1 MDSTGE
7 SSWGTNTSCGK
18 GLVEVESLTIGR
30 WRGLQQLATPEGVF
44 CIVAVDQRGALKRM
58 LEGVGRPSDPEAMT
72 VVKREIVGA
81 LNGDATGFLLDP
93 EFGAA
98 QLVASGELL
107 GRNGLAVSLEA
118 TGYEDR
124 AGDRLSSILDGWSEA
139 KIKAMGASAVKLL
152 IYYNPRREAAAR
164 HQEELVRQVSAR
176 TRALDIPLM
185 VEVVTYPSSD
195 DQTKEAFQAE
205 RRALIVESAA
215 RVTALGIDMFKAEFP
230 VAPAVTQDEEVWYEA
245 CRELTE
251 ASQVPWA
258 LLSAGVDFDTYARQL
273 KVACRAGASGFVAGR
288 AIWREAAEET
298 DRAKRQAFLTTT
310 MPERL
315 RELVAIAR
323 REATPWTAK
332 LSASPVDAGWQ
343 KSYPGLSL

>member
-1 MDSTGE
+1 M
-7 SSWGTNTSCGK
+7 
-18 GLVEVESLTIGR
+18 VEVESLTIGR

-44 CIVAVDQRGALKRM
+44 CIVAVDQRGNLKRM
-58 LEGVGRPSDPEAMT
+58 LEKAGRPSDPQAMT
-72 VVKREIVGA
+72 AVKREIVGA
-81 LNGDATGFLLDP
+81 LNRDASGFLLDP
-93 EFGAA
+93 EFSAA
-98 QLVASGELL
+98 QLMASGELL
-107 GRNGLAVSLEA
+107 GQNGLAASLEA

-124 AGDRLSSILDGWSEA
+124 EGDRLTSILEGWSEA
-139 KIKAMGASAVKLL
+139 KIKAMGASSVKLL

-164 HQEELVRQVSAR
+164 QQEELVRQVSAR
-176 TRALDIPLM
+176 TRALDIALM

-195 DQTKEAFQAE
+195 DQTQEAFQAE
-205 RRALIVESAA
+205 RRELIIESAR
-215 RVTALGIDMFKAEFP
+215 RVTALGIDLFKAEFP
-230 VAPAVTQDEEVWYEA
+230 VHPSVTQDEEVWYEA

-298 DRAKRQAFLTTT
+298 DPAKREAFLQTT
-310 MPERL
+310 MPWRL

-332 LSASPVDAGWQ
+332 LSAGAVDEGWYRT
-343 KSYPGLSL
+343 YPGLSL

>member
-1 MDSTGE
+1 M
-7 SSWGTNTSCGK
+7 
-18 GLVEVESLTIGR
+18 ESLTIGR
-30 WRGLQQLATPEGVF
+30 WRGLQQLSTPEGVF

-58 LEGVGRPSDPEAMT
+58 LEGKGRSSDPAAMT
-72 VVKREIVGA
+72 AVKREIVGA
-81 LNGDATGFLLDP
+81 LNRDATGFLLDP

-98 QLVASGELL
+98 PLAASGDLL

-118 TGYEDR
+118 TGYEER
-124 AGDRLSSILDGWSEA
+124 AGDRLSSVLDGWSEA

-176 TRALDIPLM
+176 CRALDIALM

-195 DQTKEAFQAE
+195 DQSREAFQAE
-205 RRALIVESAA
+205 RRALVVESAA
-215 RVTALGIDMFKAEFP
+215 RITALGIDLFKAEFP
-230 VAPAVTQDEEVWYEA
+230 VAPAVTQDEAVWYQA

-251 ASQVPWA
+251 ASRTPWA

-298 DRAKRQAFLTTT
+298 DSSRRQAFLNRV

-323 REATPWTAK
+323 REAAPWTSK
-332 LSASPVDAGWQ
+332 LSASRVDEGW
-343 KSYPGLSL
+343 YRDYRGLEA